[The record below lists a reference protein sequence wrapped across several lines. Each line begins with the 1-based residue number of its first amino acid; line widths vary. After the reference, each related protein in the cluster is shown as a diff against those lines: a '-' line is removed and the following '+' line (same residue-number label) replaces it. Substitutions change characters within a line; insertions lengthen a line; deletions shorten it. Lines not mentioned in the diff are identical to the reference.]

1 MTSLAMSAALVLA
14 GKQPGD
20 QTGGNGP
27 DFGKASPVALLVVLL
42 LLIAVVFLVRSMTKH
57 LRRAQRNLAGPEEK
71 ADGTGAEPGSSAESG
86 SADNAAEPGETAE
99 SGKPE
104 SAHNGGG

>member
-1 MTSLAMSAALVLA
+1 MTPLAMSAALVLA

-57 LRRAQRNLAGPEEK
+57 LRRAQRNLAEPEEQ
-71 ADGTGAEPGSSAESG
+71 ADGSGAEPDPGSESD
-86 SADNAAEPGETAE
+86 SAAEPEETAE

-104 SAHNGGG
+104 SAHNGGA